1 MNFCFLRLANR
12 DCNQIRFW
20 EPLASWGAQ
29 SDQRGRQWA
38 VPCSGAAWGP
48 GRWGTHREGDPG
60 RLRARSHIG
69 MVLFSQRSG
78 EPVGTDAGKPLA
90 PWGAPRPQ
98 AGLALG
104 DVWTMLERQDGVK
117 GSSL

>member
-1 MNFCFLRLANR
+1 M
-12 DCNQIRFW
+12 
-20 EPLASWGAQ
+20 
-29 SDQRGRQWA
+29 
-38 VPCSGAAWGP
+38 PCSGAAWGP